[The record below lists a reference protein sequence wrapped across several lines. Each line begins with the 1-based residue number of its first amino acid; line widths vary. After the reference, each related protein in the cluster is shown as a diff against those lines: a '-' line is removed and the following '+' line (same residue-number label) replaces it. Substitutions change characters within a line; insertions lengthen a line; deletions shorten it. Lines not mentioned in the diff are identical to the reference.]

1 MSLFCSFGTD
11 FSAIAKFVGTR
22 SSTQVRTHAQKY
34 YAKLV
39 RPTILSIIPVYKWA
53 FFSFFFY
60 KSSWISLESVC
71 IKRERVCESL
81 IDFLKDPC
89 MLKKTSNPKPE
100 KKRKRSPWNFY

>member
-39 RPTILSIIPVYKWA
+39 TPTILSIIPVHKWA
-53 FFSFFFY
+53 FVSFFFY
-60 KSSWISLESVC
+60 KSSWISLE
-71 IKRERVCESL
+71 REREREF
-81 IDFLKDPC
+81 D
-89 MLKKTSNPKPE
+89 
-100 KKRKRSPWNFY
+100 